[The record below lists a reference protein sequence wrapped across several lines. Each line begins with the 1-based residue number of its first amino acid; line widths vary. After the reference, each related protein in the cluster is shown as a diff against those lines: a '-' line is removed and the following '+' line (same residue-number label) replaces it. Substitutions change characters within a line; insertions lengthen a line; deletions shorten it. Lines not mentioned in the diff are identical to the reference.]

1 MKVKVDRELDLKG
14 EVCPYTFVKTKLALE
29 EMEVGQVLK
38 VTVDYK
44 PASRNI
50 PLSAEM
56 QGHEMLDVSEHSD
69 LEWEILL
76 RKGSSK

>member
-1 MKVKVDRELDLKG
+1 MQHSATLAVKQKVDKEIDLTG

-29 EMEVGQVLK
+29 EMEGGQVLK

-50 PLSAEM
+50 PKSAEM
-56 QGHEMLDVSEHSD
+56 
-69 LEWEILL
+69 
-76 RKGSSK
+76 